1 MKFINNVDAVPDPGP
16 AWHYND
22 ANPQN
27 IFLFLV
33 TALPV
38 YNSLSLSSVS
48 NVPYFFSIFYTLLKF
63 QVYQLLNL
71 LGLDTDPDRHSLDAD
86 PDPAK

>member
-1 MKFINNVDAVPDPGP
+1 MYCILCENFVEICEKQCNAFIKCVILDPNFHVDVVPDPDP

-33 TALPV
+33 TALPA
-38 YNSLSLSSVS
+38 YNALFLSSVS
-48 NVPYFFSIFYTLLKF
+48 NVP
-63 QVYQLLNL
+63 
-71 LGLDTDPDRHSLDAD
+71 
-86 PDPAK
+86 